1 MSDTIRAFIAIPLDP
16 KIQHSIEY
24 MQDRLKKSNNDIK
37 WVKPENI
44 HITLKFL
51 GDVTTEQ
58 INSVKQTLLN
68 CTHNTRPFK
77 VKLSQLGAF
86 PNIEC
91 PRTLWI
97 GLKDSKQQLN
107 RMAVSLEKALGKIGF
122 QGDQRPFRSH
132 ITIGRI
138 RSSKNI
144 DALSKSMSNY
154 PISENCI
161 QTISKIILFQS
172 ILSSEEPIYKS
183 LYQVKFKN

>member
-16 KIQHSIEY
+16 KIQHSIER
-24 MQDRLKKSNNDIK
+24 MQDHLKKSNNDIK

-51 GDVTTEQ
+51 GDIDTKQ
-58 INSVKQTLLN
+58 INSIKQILSN

-77 VKLSQLGAF
+77 VELSQLGAF
-86 PNIEC
+86 PNIDR
-91 PRTLWI
+91 PRTLWV
-97 GLKDSKQQLN
+97 GLKDSKQRLN
-107 RMAVSLEKALGKIGF
+107 QISMSLEKTLGKIGF
-122 QGDQRPFRSH
+122 QTDQKPFSSH

-144 DALSKSMSNY
+144 DALSKSMSSY
-154 PISENCI
+154 QISENCT

-172 ILSSEEPIYKS
+172 TLCSEGPIYQS
-183 LYQVKFKN
+183 LHQIKL

>member
-16 KIQHSIEY
+16 KIQHSIEC
-24 MQDRLKKSNNDIK
+24 MQDHLKKSNNDIK

-58 INSVKQTLLN
+58 INSVKQTLSN

-77 VKLSQLGAF
+77 VELSQLGAF

-107 RMAVSLEKALGKIGF
+107 RMAVSLEIALGKIGF
-122 QGDQRPFRSH
+122 QDDQRPFSPH

-144 DALSKSMSNY
+144 DALAQSTSSY
-154 PISENCI
+154 QISENCT

-172 ILSSEEPIYKS
+172 TLTSEGPIYKS
-183 LYQVKFKN
+183 LYQIKFKR